1 MRTWI
6 GPRRVAYVPAIVND
20 PSYDPP
26 PANWADLVRA
36 RVFYDPD
43 PTSGIDRSLRSY
55 VHAVSYG
62 RAQLEA
68 DVFEPVAVQTSHC
81 GAMQDEAIA
90 TLPAGHSYEYACVVF
105 TGGSHGCRGW
115 AFWDN
120 PPFPGT
126 TSLRN
131 WCYVSMGEGLGV
143 WAMEL
148 THAIC
153 AFDDLYKTTDANP
166 DRFDNM
172 ACACGTHPSVF
183 TKLAF
188 GWLDPG
194 HVRQL
199 GGQQTGSFTLHALGL
214 LQPPPPGR
222 LAALRIAS
230 DLSQHYFLVEA
241 RLGVDVYERATPGVS
256 AGIPS
261 EGVVVYEI
269 DESVWAPVHLR
280 TATALSV
287 GQTYTNLAEQ
297 LEIGVVSQVPGGFTV
312 DVETTEHPQCP
323 EIRSAIESAMDEI
336 RSLQEEL
343 STAPPGQKAAIVR
356 KIRALQATIMEEQQR
371 GRQLGCSLS

>member
-6 GPRRVAYVPAIVND
+6 GSRRVAFIPAIVND
-20 PSYDPP
+20 AAYDPAP
-26 PANWADLVRA
+26 PDWADLVRA
-36 RVFYDPD
+36 RLFYDPD
-43 PTSGIDRSLRSY
+43 PGGVDRSLRSY
-55 VHAVSYG
+55 VHTASYG
-62 RAQLEA
+62 RAQLDA
-68 DVFEPVAVQTSHC
+68 DVFEPVPVQTSHC
-81 GAMQDEAIA
+81 GAMQDEAIR

-126 TSLRN
+126 SSLRN
-131 WCYVSMGEGLGV
+131 WCYVSMGEGQGV

-172 ACACGTHPSVF
+172 ACACGTHPSLF

-188 GWLDPG
+188 GWVDPNP
-194 HVRQL
+194 VLQL
-199 GGQQTGSFTLHALGL
+199 GGQAAGEFTLHALGL

-222 LAALRIAS
+222 VAGLRIAS
-230 DLSQHYFLVEA
+230 DVSQRYFLVEA
-241 RLGVDVYERATPGVS
+241 RLGVDVYERATPGIS

-261 EGVVVYEI
+261 QGVVVYEI

-280 TATALSV
+280 TPTALSV
-287 GQTYTNLAEQ
+287 GQTYVNQPEQ
-297 LEIGVVSQVPGGFTV
+297 LEITVISQVPGGFRV
-312 DVETTEHPQCP
+312 GVRTTEHPDCP
-323 EIRSAIESAMDEI
+323 TIRAAIQEATIEI

-343 STAPPGQKAAIVR
+343 RTAAPGEKAALAR
-356 KIRALQATIMEEQQR
+356 QIRALQARVKQGQQR
-371 GRQLGCSLS
+371 GRQLGCRLG